1 MDGGLQE
8 VKQRTKP
15 EIVILS
21 YFISVLG
28 AQTTLELLG
37 RRTSHL
43 GVINWLRLI
52 GAAFSMGFV
61 GIWTM
66 HFVGQKALVLGDGR
80 PEEQLRYDIWFTLLS
95 LVVPI
100 LVLTLA
106 FYFIGAQP
114 QVDILR
120 LLGGGTTAGLTV
132 AFMHYCG
139 QFAIQFYKARYDVG
153 LTISA
158 VLIALVAANAA
169 LYIFFA
175 LRAVW
180 RNQWYKRL
188 GASMVMA
195 TAVTG
200 MHFTAYAGTH
210 YYAVPGEIQ
219 TVPATSEKLIIGL
232 NVAGSLLACG
242 TLVVFM
248 LFTRKA
254 ELRTKRHAQNVVL
267 GSAIY
272 NSQGQILVTNSGT
285 IPMKKITTEY
295 RQKNLQ
301 DEFTVNH
308 PVFQWLYR
316 LTHDWSSIEE
326 WLPYIDSHLQVAD
339 KIASRKVPYSLQFR
353 EMFVSNARSLAESLN
368 LNFDDIGCLFDNI
381 LNTGQTTTLKA
392 LSRKKHITTPGWHEV
407 LGKGQMLFL
416 VKKLNDRTEE
426 ERFLRLGHQFVDSSL
441 ISPSMASSL
450 NVSPD
455 IMRTYFDEMSTYN
468 NHNSVPSLE
477 PDAVYAGLFI
487 CQPQMSG
494 MKVLVSANNRH
505 QIPVARLSGYVSLTL
520 VEREH
525 VRRKGGTSMVNVY
538 AQIGKT
544 FFGEPN
550 GNDIRSMLSI
560 NAIRSMSSNTDLAS
574 VPSNTDL
581 PSTQNNTD
589 VTSVRRNSVSTTS
602 STFSEFDNFRYN
614 FAQAMLQLMHLIED
628 KQIYNDAVLYPEVF
642 KVPIPGVVGRY
653 AELIV
658 FKVLLNSNQKFD
670 VPDGSFKFIPYN
682 MFHSYQDILY
692 YRTPME
698 LQQWR
703 NKVRKDFGFIAEM
716 MDSEDDTNDE
726 SEGTSKRNAI
736 EMVMVEQTVETV
748 VVTDSL
754 DEKIDPIV
762 GVEKENIGELTYD
775 CNITVSKNNF
785 ERWFEVVARSFGND
799 FTNAD
804 NLQ

>member
-1 MDGGLQE
+1 MDGELQE
-8 VKQRTKP
+8 VRQRTKP

-43 GVINWLRLI
+43 GIINWLRLI

-80 PEEQLRYDIWFTLLS
+80 PEEQLRYDIWYTLLS
-95 LVVPI
+95 LIVPI
-100 LVLTLA
+100 LVLLLA
-106 FYFIGAQP
+106 FYSIGAQP
-114 QVDILR
+114 QVDLLR
-120 LLGGGTTAGLTV
+120 LLSGGTTAGLTV

-139 QFAIQFYKARYDVG
+139 QFAIKFYKARYDVI

-175 LRAVW
+175 LRALW
-180 RNQWYKRL
+180 KNQWYKRL

-210 YYAVPGEIQ
+210 YYVVPGEIQ

-242 TLVVFM
+242 TLAVFM
-248 LFTRKA
+248 FYARNT
-254 ELRTKRHAQNVVL
+254 ELKTKRHAQNVVL

-272 NSQGQILVTNSGT
+272 NSQGQILVTSNGT

-301 DEFTVNH
+301 DEFTVSH

-339 KIASRKVPYSLQFR
+339 DTPSRKVPYSLEFR
-353 EMFVSNARSLAESLN
+353 EMFVSNARNLAESLN
-368 LNFDDIGCLFDNI
+368 LTFDEIGYLFDNI
-381 LNTGQTTTLKA
+381 LNTGQTTTLYDK
-392 LSRKKHITTPGWHEV
+392 SRRKHMTTPGWQEV

-416 VKKLNDRTEE
+416 VKQLNDRTEE
-426 ERFLRLGHQFVDSSL
+426 DRFLRLGHQFVESSL
-441 ISPSMASSL
+441 ISPNMASSL

-455 IMRTYFDEMSTYN
+455 IMQTYFDEMSAYN
-468 NHNSVPSLE
+468 NLVPNLE
-477 PDAVYAGLFI
+477 PDAVYTGIFI
-487 CQPQMSG
+487 CQPQISG
-494 MKVLVSANNRH
+494 MKVLVSAKNRH
-505 QIPVARLSGYVSLTL
+505 QIPIARLSGITSLTL

-525 VRRKGGTSMVNVY
+525 VRRKGGTTMMNTY

-544 FFGEPN
+544 FFGEQPRRS
-550 GNDIRSMLSI
+550 NDIRSVLS
-560 NAIRSMSSNTDLAS
+560 NADIRS
-574 VPSNTDL
+574 VPSNTDVRSVL
-581 PSTQNNTD
+581 SIND
-589 VTSVRRNSVSTTS
+589 VGSVRRNSEETTS

-614 FAQAMLQLMHLIED
+614 FAQAMLQLMHLITD
-628 KQIYNDAVLYPEVF
+628 KQIYDDAVLCPEVF
-642 KVPIPGVVGRY
+642 KVPIPGVVGKY
-653 AELIV
+653 AELIL
-658 FKVLLNSNQKFD
+658 FKVLLSSNQKFD
-670 VPDGSFKFIPYN
+670 VADASFKFIPYN

-692 YRTPME
+692 YRSPME

-716 MDSEDDTNDE
+716 MDREKDE
-726 SEGTSKRNAI
+726 SERTGKTNAI
-736 EMVMVEQTVETV
+736 EMVIVEQTVETV

-754 DEKIDPIV
+754 EEKTIDPI
-762 GVEKENIGELTYD
+762 ENENFGEMYD

-785 ERWFEVVARSFGND
+785 ERWFEVVARSFGSD
-799 FTNAD
+799 FTNS
-804 NLQ
+804 